1 MKCESI
7 KSSVL
12 TAILFFTGLFLLLA
26 GAEIL
31 VRGASRLAAIAGL
44 SPLVIGLTIVAFGTS
59 APEFSVSLKSV
70 FSNQAEV
77 AAGNVIG
84 SNIFNILF
92 ILGISAL
99 ITPLNVKGKLVR
111 FDVPVMI
118 VLSVL
123 VWIFS
128 INLMIGQMEGLLM
141 FSVLLIY
148 IILLIYFGRTTKT
161 NKREG
166 ISDKTGRVLTIRNL
180 GKHLLFVAAGLVM
193 LIYGSGWFVDGAIEA
208 ARFYGVSEL
217 VIGLTIV
224 AAGTSLPEVFTS
236 AIAAFRG
243 ERDIAVGN
251 VVGSNIFNLLGVLG
265 FTAFMSPGGLSMS
278 TSLLSFDVPL
288 MVFVS
293 LLCLPIFLTGKMI
306 NRGEGAFLLVLY
318 VGYVMGLYFMG

>member
-1 MKCESI
+1 M
-7 KSSVL
+7 
-12 TAILFFTGLFLLLA
+12 TGLLLLIA
-26 GAEIL
+26 GAEVL

-59 APEFSVSLKSV
+59 SPEFSVSLKSV

-92 ILGISAL
+92 ILGLSSL
-99 ITPLNVKGKLVR
+99 ITPLNVKEKLVR

-118 VLSVL
+118 VLSVV

-128 INLMIGQMEGLLM
+128 VNLIIGQMEGLLM
-141 FSVLLIY
+141 FSTLLIY
-148 IILLIYFGRTTKT
+148 ITLLIYFGRSTKED
-161 NKREG
+161 RSEG
-166 ISDKTGRVLTIRNL
+166 ASINTDSDFSILQV
-180 GKHLLFVAAGLVM
+180 GKHLVFVAIGLVM

-208 ARFYGVSEL
+208 ARFFGVSEL

-236 AIAAFRG
+236 VIAAFRG

-265 FTAFMSPGGLSMS
+265 FTAFMSPGGLGMS
-278 TSLLSFDVPL
+278 SSLLSFDLPV

-293 LLCLPIFLTGKMI
+293 LLCLPIFLTGKII
-306 NRGEGAFLLVLY
+306 NRREGAFLLFLY
-318 VGYVMGLYFMG
+318 VAYMTTLWGLLKTTRFHLC

>member
-1 MKCESI
+1 M
-7 KSSVL
+7 
-12 TAILFFTGLFLLLA
+12 TAILFLTGLLLLIA
-26 GAEIL
+26 GAEVL

-59 APEFSVSLKSV
+59 SPEFSVSLKSV

-92 ILGISAL
+92 ILGLSSL
-99 ITPLNVKGKLVR
+99 ITPLNVKEKLVR

-118 VLSVL
+118 VLSVV

-128 INLMIGQMEGLLM
+128 VNLIIGQMEGLLM
-141 FSVLLIY
+141 FSTLLIY
-148 IILLIYFGRTTKT
+148 ITLLIYFGRSTKED
-161 NKREG
+161 RSEG
-166 ISDKTGRVLTIRNL
+166 ASINTDSDFSILQV
-180 GKHLLFVAAGLVM
+180 GKHLVFVAIGLVM

-208 ARFYGVSEL
+208 ARFFGVSEL

-236 AIAAFRG
+236 VIAAFRG

-265 FTAFMSPGGLSMS
+265 FTAFMSPGGLGMS
-278 TSLLSFDVPL
+278 SSLLSFDLPV

-293 LLCLPIFLTGKMI
+293 LLCLPIFLTGKII
-306 NRGEGAFLLVLY
+306 NRREGAFLLFLY
-318 VGYVMGLYFMG
+318 VAYMTTLWGLLKTTRFHLC